1 LDHEVLSSE
10 IFALTGALVKVDS
23 VMGKEGPCADV
34 LMDYF
39 AGKNV
44 PARLQQVA
52 PSRFNVLA
60 GSDEPKPGL
69 LLNGHMDMVDTVD
82 GWSTAD
88 PYKVELV
95 DGAMVGTGVGNMKAG
110 LAAMAV
116 ATAIAWG
123 AGDRGVTFL
132 GVVGECSELGLGT
145 KHYLQSGGSGRFA
158 VVGEPTG
165 MLAQKTHTG
174 TYQAHVSFTG
184 VALHTGE
191 SENGVNAVEAAARFA
206 LDVRQ
211 AKLAP
216 AGEGPFEG
224 TPRAMPGRIAGG
236 FYAQISAPEASVWV
250 DVRIPPG
257 VSETE
262 IARAIDAVAEH
273 AAESVGAG
281 WHRESLAFEPAYAMS
296 PESQPYLDRLAAS
309 YRRTVGSNL
318 GFGFAAPANRFFAT
332 DAAHLEAAG
341 VPSIVFGPGTWTV
354 GPDEAVCLTEAAD
367 YAATLAKFATGVQ
380 P

>member
-1 LDHEVLSSE
+1 MNRDALADE
-10 IFALTGALVKVDS
+10 ILTLTGALVKVDS

-39 AGKNV
+39 RNNGV
-44 PARLQQVA
+44 PASLQEVA
-52 PSRFNVLA
+52 PSRWNVLA
-60 GSDEPKPGL
+60 GSDDPRPGL

-82 GWSTAD
+82 GWSIAD
-88 PYKVELV
+88 PYKLEMV

-116 ATAIAWG
+116 ATAHAWG
-123 AGDRGVTFL
+123 AGTRDVTFL

-145 KHYLQSGGSGRFA
+145 KHYLQSGGSARFA

-184 VALHTGE
+184 LAVHTGE
-191 SENGVNAVEAAARFA
+191 SENGVNAVEAAAGFA

-257 VSETE
+257 VDERQ
-262 IARAIDAVAEH
+262 IAIAIDAVARQ
-273 AAESVGAG
+273 AAASVSAG
-281 WHRESLAFEPAYAMS
+281 WQRESLAYEPAYSMS
-296 PESQPYLDRLAAS
+296 FEAQPVVDRLVAS
-309 YRRTVGSNL
+309 YRRAVGADL
-318 GFGFAAPANRFFAT
+318 GFGFVAPANRFFAT
-332 DAAHLEAAG
+332 DAAHLEAAS
-341 VPSIVFGPGTWTV
+341 VPSLVFGPGRWTV
-354 GPDEAVCLTEAAD
+354 GPDESVSLDEAAD
-367 YAATLAKFATGVQ
+367 YAATLINLAAST